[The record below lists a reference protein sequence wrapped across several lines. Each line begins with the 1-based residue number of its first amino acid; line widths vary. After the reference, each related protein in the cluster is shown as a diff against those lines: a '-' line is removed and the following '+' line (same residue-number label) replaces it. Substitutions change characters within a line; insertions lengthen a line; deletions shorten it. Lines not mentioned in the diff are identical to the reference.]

1 MRDNGG
7 EYHLAKREEL
17 DKFQGCE
24 VKYMFQF
31 ARGSALKA
39 LNQVALGSCMLA
51 MRNLRL
57 QSITQAAEHH
67 TAASSMLLAVIDLL
81 AYNTV
86 LAGFLRRG
94 VSDAAAQSDGRSV
107 SGQRTCLACHRN
119 CDVAKAA
126 SLPFFTDCRNAV
138 ERGASR
144 SGFCELGVLGKTLQP
159 ATPHLHATTP
169 RTLLHGTLGITCTK

>member
-39 LNQVALGSCMLA
+39 LNQVAFGSCMLA
-51 MRNLRL
+51 TGNLRL
-57 QSITQAAEHH
+57 QSITPAAEYH
-67 TAASSMLLAVIDLL
+67 TAGRRILPAVIDLL

-119 CDVAKAA
+119 CDATKAA
-126 SLPFFTDCRNAV
+126 TFPIFYRLSEC
-138 ERGASR
+138 
-144 SGFCELGVLGKTLQP
+144 C
-159 ATPHLHATTP
+159 
-169 RTLLHGTLGITCTK
+169 

>member
-1 MRDNGG
+1 
-7 EYHLAKREEL
+7 
-17 DKFQGCE
+17 
-24 VKYMFQF
+24 MFQF

-57 QSITQAAEHH
+57 QSITQAAEYH

-81 AYNTV
+81 TYNTV

-144 SGFCELGVLGKTLQP
+144 SGVL
-159 ATPHLHATTP
+159 
-169 RTLLHGTLGITCTK
+169 